1 MINKFSATAIFLL
14 IGLCLISSS
23 TIVFA
28 AKVLTKEG
36 QEENEKNTS
45 SKDEEEKVDLIVI
58 VKLNYSQTE
67 KDLPQN
73 YKKVRLDIGKE
84 YSKYQ
89 DLSKLPSSIKVKHLD
104 IKVGEKFGVCLNNPK
119 TDDGECTIGNNG
131 KDKGPETVSLKVP

>member
-28 AKVLTKEG
+28 AKVLTKEE
-36 QEENEKNTS
+36 QDEKA
-45 SKDEEEKVDLIVI
+45 DLIVI

>member
-1 MINKFSATAIFLL
+1 MINQFSATAIFLL

-28 AKVLTKEG
+28 ANVLTKEG
-36 QEENEKNTS
+36 QVENEKITS
-45 SKDEEEKVDLIVI
+45 SKDEEEKAGLTVI

-104 IKVGEKFGVCLNNPK
+104 IQVGEKFGVCLNNPK
-119 TDDGECTIGNNG
+119 TDDGECTIENNG
-131 KDKGPETVSLKVP
+131 KDIGPETVSLKVP

>member
-1 MINKFSATAIFLL
+1 MNMINKFSATAIFLL

-28 AKVLTKEG
+28 AKVLTKEE
-36 QEENEKNTS
+36 QDEKA
-45 SKDEEEKVDLIVI
+45 DLIVI

-119 TDDGECTIGNNG
+119 TDDGECTIGNNR